1 MPSSKRLASQW
12 ASIAFST
19 ASTSVASGTFLLAAP
34 TSSCEARRVR
44 NVVQIRP
51 LHNPRPTFRTS
62 SVRPDMRH
70 PMPIVVTAAMPVMM
84 AYVVPAY
91 VPAAV
96 IAMLPGPV
104 TVVVPSDVG
113 HSVPIMM
120 TAPVP
125 IVVDTGMTAA
135 MLGASPVGGRRGRGA
150 AAKDHRRRKQQG
162 RQERHSFSD
171 RHGSSPLTLRTPR
184 HPTG

>member
-1 MPSSKRLASQW
+1 
-12 ASIAFST
+12 
-19 ASTSVASGTFLLAAP
+19 
-34 TSSCEARRVR
+34 
-44 NVVQIRP
+44 
-51 LHNPRPTFRTS
+51 
-62 SVRPDMRH
+62 
-70 PMPIVVTAAMPVMM
+70 MPIVVAAAMPVMM
-84 AYVVPAY
+84 TYVVPAY

-135 MLGASPVGGRRGRGA
+135 MLGARPVGGRRGSGPA
-150 AAKDHRRRKQQG
+150 ANDHRRRKQQG
-162 RQERHSFSD
+162 RQERHSYSAK
-171 RHGSSPLTLRTPR
+171 HGSSPLTLPTPH
-184 HPTG
+184 HPTR

>member
-1 MPSSKRLASQW
+1 MRFSSGH
-12 ASIAFST
+12 ST
-19 ASTSVASGTFLLAAP
+19 TRP
-34 TSSCEARRVR
+34 R
-44 NVVQIRP
+44 IRT
-51 LHNPRPTFRTS
+51 L
-62 SVRPDMRH
+62 SVRPGMRH
-70 PMPIVVTAAMPVMM
+70 PMPIVVAAAMPVMM
-84 AYVVPAY
+84 TYVVPAY

-104 TVVVPSDVG
+104 TVIVPTDVR

-135 MLGASPVGGRRGRGA
+135 MLGASPVGGRRARGPA
-150 AAKDHRRRKQQG
+150 ANDHRRRKQQG
-162 RQERHSFSD
+162 RQERQSFSAK
-171 RHGSSPLTLRTPR
+171 HGSSPLTLRTPR